1 MFNYE
6 LLKSNIDFD
15 VKQKKTK
22 GNTRTRISTYILKH
36 TTSKLY
42 DRLSF

>member
-15 VKQKKTK
+15 VKQKKLK
-22 GNTRTRISTYILKH
+22 GTLEQELVH
-36 TTSKLY
+36 T
-42 DRLSF
+42 F